1 MRARPRLRTLL
12 LAAGLATGDL
22 VLVQAIETA
31 GVSFDTLEG
40 AGWSLHEATVRIDH
54 LDARHAQ
61 LRIQAARALLP
72 EPLGT
77 LHAVSLGCE
86 QAEIHAARI
95 RCDQARLVAD
105 SSRYGH
111 QELVVGID
119 YLPASGRL
127 AFQLDGARYA
137 GGGLSASGVL
147 AAGGWDISL
156 QGQDLQLDALAA
168 LLPEA
173 GVAVPALEASGSV
186 VVSARLQGVA
196 ARVDSGDLTAR
207 LLAESFSDEAGSLA
221 GEDLDLQLEAKLTE
235 SGGNWQVTAGLQGER
250 GQLYIDPVYLDLE
263 ARPVAA
269 TASLDWHTAEERL
282 VVRSLDYHQHDTA
295 TLKLEA
301 VVHPG
306 RPVPVDRL
314 EARLEEGRLPSL
326 YRTYL
331 QPWLHET
338 VLADL
343 DSAGHVEAAFA
354 MRAGELQS
362 LRLDL
367 DNVRLVDREE
377 RFAFDGLRAGIA
389 WAHDGA
395 RHEQQLAW
403 DSGQLYRVPLGRALI
418 ATESTGAR
426 FRLREPASITV
437 LDGELLIDALELEH
451 ASGGVRRWHVDGI
464 LTPVSLRD
472 LTAALG
478 WPQFAGKLSG
488 VIPDVRYADGLLE
501 VGGMLLLRVFDG
513 EITLDNLRL
522 SQPLGVVPRLWV
534 DAVARNIDLR
544 LMTEAFSFGRIEGR
558 LGGHV
563 EDLYME
569 SWRPV
574 AFDAQ
579 FATPAGDKSRRRISQ
594 RAVDNI
600 SSIGGGGVGGA
611 LSRSL
616 LRIFEDF
623 PYARLGIRCL
633 LENGTCDMGGVEAA
647 PNGYYI
653 VKGRLLPPR
662 LNVIGYADRVD
673 WDSLV
678 AQLVAVTRGQG
689 GEAK

>member
-1 MRARPRLRTLL
+1 M
-12 LAAGLATGDL
+12 
-22 VLVQAIETA
+22 LVQAVETA

-40 AGWSLHEATVRIDH
+40 AGWSLHEATVRIDP

-61 LRIQAARALLP
+61 LRMQAARALFP

-77 LHAVSLGCE
+77 LHAVSLGCA
-86 QAEIHAARI
+86 QAEIHTGRI
-95 RCDQARLVAD
+95 RCDQARLRAD

-119 YLPASGRL
+119 YLPASGHLLFR
-127 AFQLDGARYA
+127 LDGARYA
-137 GGGLSASGVL
+137 GGRLSASGVL
-147 AAGGWDISL
+147 AADGWDISL
-156 QGQDLQLDALAA
+156 QAQGLQLDALAA
-168 LLPEA
+168 LLSEA
-173 GVAVPALEASGSV
+173 GVTVPTLEAKGSLV
-186 VVSARLQGVA
+186 VLARLQGEA
-196 ARVDSGDLTAR
+196 ARLESGNLTAR

-221 GEDLDLQLEAKLTE
+221 GEDLDLQLEATLTE
-235 SGGNWQVTAGLQGER
+235 AGGKWQVTAGLQGAQ
-250 GQLYIDPVYLDLE
+250 GQLYVDPVYLDLE
-263 ARPVAA
+263 AQPVAA
-269 TASLDWHTAEERL
+269 KASLDWHTGEERL
-282 VVRSLDYHQHDTA
+282 VIRSLDYRQHDA
-295 TLKLEA
+295 AVLKLKG
-301 VVHPG
+301 VLHPG
-306 RPVPVDRL
+306 QPVPVDSL
-314 EARLEEGRLPSL
+314 EARLEEGWLPAL
-326 YRTYL
+326 YRIYL
-331 QPWLHET
+331 QPWLNET

-343 DSAGHVEAAFA
+343 ETAGRVKAAIA
-354 MRAGELQS
+354 MQAGELQS
-362 LRLDL
+362 LTLDL
-367 DNVRLVDREE
+367 DDVRLADREE
-377 RFAFDGLRAGIA
+377 RFALSGLTAGIT
-389 WAHDGA
+389 WAHDQV
-395 RHEQQLAW
+395 RREQQLAW
-403 DSGQLYRVPLGRALI
+403 DSGQLYRVPLGRAVI
-418 ATESTGAR
+418 ATESTGSR

-451 ASGGVRRWHVDGI
+451 GEGGVRRWHVDGI

-472 LTAALG
+472 LTRTLG
-478 WPQFAGKLSG
+478 WPEFAGKLSG

-558 LGGHV
+558 LGGRV

-623 PYARLGIRCL
+623 PYARLGIRCR
-633 LENGTCDMGGVEAA
+633 LETGTCDMSGVETA

-689 GEAK
+689 AAAK